1 MDRFSLMQTF
11 VRIADLGSLSAVAK
25 ELGTTQPT
33 ISKQLAAL
41 EERLGVALLQRTT
54 RSLSLTEAG
63 ASYYESAKRILEEV
77 EAVEGGLGQLSRSP
91 AGTLVITA
99 PNALG
104 QLYLD
109 ALIIEFMQRYPAL
122 TVHLQQNDRF
132 VDLVEEGVDVAIRVG
147 PLDDSSLVARKLGVS
162 RRVTAATPEYLA
174 RHGEPKTPQD
184 LKNHNCILYSYLVT
198 GSEWHFRGA
207 RGEMK
212 VRVQGTLRTNNAFAI
227 HRALLA
233 HMGIGAPPIWSVEED
248 LRAGRLVPILT
259 EYAQMPADIHAVYP
273 SSRHVTTKVRLF
285 VEFLKDAF
293 AQVPELN

>member
-1 MDRFSLMQTF
+1 MQTF
-11 VRIADLGSLSAVAK
+11 IRIAELGSMSAVAK
-25 ELGTTQPT
+25 EQGTSQPT

-63 ASYYESAKRILEEV
+63 ASYYEAARRILDEV
-77 EAVEGGLGQLSRSP
+77 ETLEGNVGQLSRSP

-109 ALIIEFMQRYPAL
+109 AQIIAFQQLYPSL

-132 VDLVEEGVDVAIRVG
+132 VDLVEEGVDVGIRVG

-162 RRVTAATPEYLA
+162 RRVTAASPEYLA

-184 LKNHNCILYSYLVT
+184 LKNHNCILYSYLAT
-198 GSEWHFRGA
+198 GSEWHFRSTK
-207 RGEMK
+207 GEMK
-212 VRVQGTLRTNNAFAI
+212 VRVQGTLRTNSAFAI
-227 HRALLA
+227 QRALLA
-233 HMGIGAPPIWSVEED
+233 HIGIGAPPIWSVKED

-259 EYAQMPADIHAVYP
+259 DYAQIPADIHAVYP

-285 VEFLKDAF
+285 VDFLKDAF